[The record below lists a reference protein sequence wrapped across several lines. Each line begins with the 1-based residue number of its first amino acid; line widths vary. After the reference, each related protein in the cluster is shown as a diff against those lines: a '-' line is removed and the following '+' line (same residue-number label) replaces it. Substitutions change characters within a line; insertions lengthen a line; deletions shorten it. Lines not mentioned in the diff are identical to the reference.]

1 VPEGQRQTGRNR
13 GAGRARAKSVGGRVG
28 GEGDGAADTAGNG
41 DAQKGL
47 PRGPQALP
55 RAQVAAHQRER
66 LMEAMVQAVNERG
79 VVAATISDLVARAGI
94 SRRTFYEHFENKED
108 CLLATY
114 DAVVET
120 EVQRLL
126 GVYSSTDGWLEQL
139 EAMLRALFEAIA
151 ARPDAARLIC
161 IEMGASGAVGVE
173 RWADGATR
181 FERFIVR
188 GFEQAPGAGTVPDPV
203 ARATVGALR
212 KIIYSRVRAERS
224 SKSLKSELL
233 RLLPDLMRW
242 IACYYPTPA
251 SVPSR
256 PPARKPRRLEGGRA
270 PGSFS
275 PPAPWST
282 RGLPRGEHNLPRGF
296 VVFNQRERIFDAI
309 ARLTASGGYQALSLE
324 DIAAAAAV
332 SLQTFYSHF
341 ENKEEAFLATYEV
354 GHSRAKAAVD
364 RALAHQTD
372 WIKGVRAGVQALLEF
387 LASEPA
393 LAHLAC
399 VDILIAYPHVAGRV
413 EEANAAYAQLLDM
426 DIGESAPSSP
436 STPIVG
442 EAIVGGVFELLH
454 DYILR
459 GQTRRLPELAD
470 HVSYLALTPFI
481 GAEAAALAIAH

>member
-1 VPEGQRQTGRNR
+1 MPEGQRQTGSGRR
-13 GAGRARAKSVGGRVG
+13 TRARSGDGRASAAARNGTGGSG
-28 GEGDGAADTAGNG
+28 GEDG
-41 DAQKGL
+41 QKGL

-55 RAQVAAHQRER
+55 RAEVAAHQRER
-66 LMEAMVQAVNERG
+66 LVEAMVQAVNERG
-79 VVAATISDLVARAGI
+79 VVATTISDLVARAGI

-114 DAVVET
+114 DIVVET

-126 GVYSSTDGWLEQL
+126 EVYAATDGWLEQL
-139 EAMLRALFEAIA
+139 EAMIRALFTAIA
-151 ARPDAARLIC
+151 DRPDAARLIC
-161 IEMGASGAVGVE
+161 VEMGASGAVGVE
-173 RWADGATR
+173 RWADGAAR
-181 FERFIVR
+181 FERFISR
-188 GFEQAPGAGTVPDPV
+188 GFEQAPGPGTIPDPV
-203 ARATVGALR
+203 ARAVVGALR

-224 SKSLKSELL
+224 SKSLKLDL
-233 RLLPDLMRW
+233 MRIVPDLMTW
-242 IACYYPTPA
+242 IASYYPTPA
-251 SVPSR
+251 GVPRR
-256 PPARKPRRLEGGRA
+256 PPARKPRRREGGRA
-270 PGSFS
+270 PGSFY
-275 PPAPWST
+275 PPTPWRA

-354 GHSRAKAAVD
+354 GHSKAKAAVD
-364 RALAHQTD
+364 RAIAGQTD
-372 WIKGVRAGVQALLEF
+372 WFGGVRAGALALLEF

-413 EEANAAYAQLLDM
+413 DEANASYAQLLDL
-426 DIGESAPSSP
+426 DIGEGAPSRQ
-436 STPIVG
+436 STPLVS
-442 EAIVGGVFELLH
+442 EVIVGGVFELLH

-470 HVSYLALTPFI
+470 HVSYIVLTPFI
-481 GAEAAALAIAH
+481 GAEAAARAIAKP